1 MPAAQVQKMKLLYL
15 MKILTERT
23 DENHPLTA
31 AELCTILSMEYD
43 VPAERKSVYRDIA
56 ALREFGLDIEQGTG
70 GIPGFYMGSRL
81 FELAE
86 LKLLVDAVQ
95 ASRSITGKKT
105 DELIQKLESLAGRE
119 DARQLQQQ
127 VFLYKRAKTE
137 NETIYYNVDY
147 IHTAIYTN
155 VQIRFQYT
163 EWTRQKEIRLKRNG
177 AWYVVSPWALT
188 WDDENYYLIAY
199 DEQSERLKH
208 YRVDK
213 MQKMELLEEKRL
225 GKELFENFDIV
236 AFEKRTFGMFGGR
249 EERVTMVCREYLAGV
264 IIDRFGRDVM
274 MVPQGG
280 EWFRISVPVAVS
292 PQFFGWAAGLG
303 TGIQIL
309 RPENVRREFQE
320 YLKGIASMYENDGEQ
335 SRFWQ

>member
-1 MPAAQVQKMKLLYL
+1 MPAAQIQKMKLLYI

-23 DENHPLTA
+23 DEAHPLTA
-31 AELCTILSMEYD
+31 AALCDILEMEYD

-56 ALREFGLDIEQGTG
+56 ALREFGLDIEQRTDGN
-70 GIPGFYMGSRL
+70 PGFYLGSRL

-95 ASRSITGKKT
+95 ASRSITEKKT
-105 DELIQKLESLAGRE
+105 DELIHKLESLAGRE

-155 VQIRFQYT
+155 VQIQFQYT
-163 EWTRQKEIRLKRNG
+163 EWTAKKEIRLKRDG
-177 AWYVVSPWALT
+177 AYYVVSPWALT

-199 DEQSERLKH
+199 DAKADLLKH

-213 MQKMELLEEKRL
+213 MQKMELLQEARL
-225 GKELFENFDIV
+225 GRELFDHFDLV

-249 EERVTMVCREYLAGV
+249 EETVTLLCGNSLAGV
-264 IIDRFGRDVM
+264 ILDRFGRDVM
-274 MVPQGG
+274 MIPQGK
-280 EWFRISVPVAVS
+280 EQFRISVPVAVS
-292 PQFFGWAAGLG
+292 PQFFGWLAGLG
-303 TGIQIL
+303 TGIRIL

-320 YLKGIASMYENDGEQ
+320 YMKEIISVYE
-335 SRFWQ
+335 